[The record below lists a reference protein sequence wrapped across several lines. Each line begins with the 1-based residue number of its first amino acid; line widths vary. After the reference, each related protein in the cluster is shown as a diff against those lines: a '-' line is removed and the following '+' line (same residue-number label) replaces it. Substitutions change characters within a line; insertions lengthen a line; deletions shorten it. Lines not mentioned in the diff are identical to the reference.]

1 VRGGWRAEFAPRL
14 LHLPGMPPEPIT
26 SLTLEPHLA
35 AAGAPAATFARLWRS
50 LWAQPYL
57 SAELLE
63 CCRLTLA
70 RLHRDPLESAAA
82 NPYAPLPSA
91 GAARRAA
98 VLAGRAHDSPLFS
111 AGERAIL
118 DFAESYGLDPQ
129 SLTDTQAT
137 AVKQQLGESGLV
149 FLIEALGCLDARI
162 RSARVLRDLF
172 HHGSRPDE

>member
-1 VRGGWRAEFAPRL
+1 
-14 LHLPGMPPEPIT
+14 MPHDPLT
-26 SLTLEPHLA
+26 SLTLDPHLA
-35 AAGAPAATFARLWRS
+35 AGGAPAATFARLSRG
-50 LWAQPYL
+50 LWTQPYL

-70 RLHRDPLESAAA
+70 RLHRDELESTAV

-111 AGERAIL
+111 NGERAVL

-129 SLTDTQAT
+129 SLTDAQAS
-137 AVKQQLGESGLV
+137 AVKDELGEPGLV

-162 RSARVLRDLF
+162 RTARVLRDVLR
-172 HHGSRPDE
+172 HSGDVHG